1 MYLHYMGHFFYFSH
15 EYENQQELERKS
27 SFSSEFDGQ
36 SSISESE
43 ASTAPSSLQTI
54 VRSPYKS
61 QQGNIVGNQSNPTS
75 STHQTNGVSNGH
87 PQHSVNLAGGNSLSS
102 ECSDLSPPSTPIPPP
117 FHPPFSSIPTLSPN
131 TSNSSSMIPT
141 RRTSQNSAS
150 GNPNSQIPGTKK
162 LERGD
167 EHSDLD
173 SVQNHAHN
181 LRKVSEQ
188 LLSNPRTRQSFTG
201 GNAALPAS
209 GLPASTSRPG
219 SIARYI

>member
-1 MYLHYMGHFFYFSH
+1 MGHIFYFSH

-75 STHQTNGVSNGH
+75 SNHQTNAISNGH
-87 PQHSVNLAGGNSLSS
+87 HSVNLAGGNSLSS